1 MSTCAIIIIK
11 LKFSTALHMK
21 FYASS
26 IFHFSEK
33 DMIENSLLE
42 CNLSND
48 ILQKLNH
55 GKWGVSELNSIK
67 LDQESLTLT
76 LVFESKTISSFTI
89 PESFITKV
97 FNIDDSAN
105 IVFNCRWE
113 DLEFPWKK
121 TVIKKFD
128 NKLIYDNT
136 IIQNVIFKNSNQQ
149 FFDCKWLIRSNLDE
163 ILIQK
168 NMPEEI
174 ISYVIGSKSV
184 DIVSI

>member
-1 MSTCAIIIIK
+1 MSTCAIIIMK
-11 LKFSTALHMK
+11 FKFSTVLHMK
-21 FYASS
+21 FSTNS

-33 DMIENSLLE
+33 DMMENPLLE
-42 CNLSND
+42 CNYSDD

-55 GKWGVSELNSIK
+55 EKWGVSELNSIK

-76 LVFESKTISSFTI
+76 LEFESKTISSFTI

-121 TVIKKFD
+121 TVIKRFD

>member
-1 MSTCAIIIIK
+1 MSTCAIIIMK
-11 LKFSTALHMK
+11 FKFSGALSMK
-21 FYASS
+21 FAASK
-26 IFHFSEK
+26 IFHFSDK
-33 DMIENSLLE
+33 DIIENPQLE
-42 CNLSND
+42 CYYYD
-48 ILQKLNH
+48 EILQKLNQE
-55 GKWGVSELNSIK
+55 KWGVSELNSIK

-76 LVFESKTISSFTI
+76 LEFETRTISSFTI
-89 PESFITKV
+89 PEPFIKTI
-97 FNIDDSAN
+97 FYIDDSAN

-113 DLEFPWKK
+113 DLAFPWIK

-128 NKLIYDNT
+128 DKLIYNNT
-136 IIQNVIFKNSNQQ
+136 IIKDVIFKDSNQR